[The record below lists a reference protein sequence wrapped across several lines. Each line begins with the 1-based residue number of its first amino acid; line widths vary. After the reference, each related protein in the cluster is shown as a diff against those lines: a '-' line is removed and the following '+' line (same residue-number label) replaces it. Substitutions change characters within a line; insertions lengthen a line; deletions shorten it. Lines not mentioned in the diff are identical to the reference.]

1 MRSGCCALIRSL
13 FETLNAKRRL
23 ALGVLRSVMPRAIER
38 DAGAHHL
45 PVTLGATRVQ
55 LEVWGT
61 DNAPHIFIN
70 LHENERT
77 SVCAARAL
85 LAARHD
91 SRLIVLRGQGHRH
104 VVFWI
109 GLQPYLFD
117 PNRIFSDAGIEDTL
131 RYHGAYSSAAHAAV
145 ARLRDTIMAA
155 LQPDRTALIVALH
168 NNGIG
173 RYTIDSYQPGGTLA
187 AQAQAVHRN
196 PDADAGDFFLVSH
209 PSACTLLRDS
219 GHSVVLQQ
227 PDSDDDGS
235 LSQRFM
241 AARPLYIN
249 AEARHGH
256 VHEQYQMLATV
267 LEHAAEL
274 AAA

>member
-1 MRSGCCALIRSL
+1 MKSL
-13 FETLNAKRRL
+13 LEALNAKRRL
-23 ALGVLRSVMPRAIER
+23 ALGVLRSVMPRAIELDTGSR
-38 DAGAHHL
+38 RLSVA
-45 PVTLGATRVQ
+45 LGTTTVQ
-55 LEVWGT
+55 LEFWGA

-91 SRLIVLRGQGHRH
+91 SQLIVLRGQGRRH

-109 GLQPYLFD
+109 GLQPYVFD
-117 PNRIFSDAGIEDTL
+117 PNRIFSDAGIEGTL
-131 RYHGAYSSAAHAAV
+131 RYHGAYSPAAHAAV
-145 ARLRDTIMAA
+145 AGLRDAIMAA
-155 LQPDRTALIVALH
+155 LQPERAAMIVALH
-168 NNGIG
+168 NNGVG
-173 RYTIDSYQPGGTLA
+173 RYAIDSYQPGGALA
-187 AQAQAVHRN
+187 AHAQTVHRN
-196 PDADAGDFFLVSH
+196 PRADAGDFFLVSH
-209 PSACTLLRDS
+209 SSACTLLRDS

-227 PDSDDDGS
+227 SDSDDDGS

-256 VHEQYQMLATV
+256 VHEQYLMLATV